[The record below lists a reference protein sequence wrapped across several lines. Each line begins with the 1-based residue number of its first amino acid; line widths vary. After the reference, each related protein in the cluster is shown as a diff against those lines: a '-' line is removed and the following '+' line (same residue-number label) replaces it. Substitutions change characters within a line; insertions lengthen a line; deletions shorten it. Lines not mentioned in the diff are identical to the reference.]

1 MEKGWRNMLLQG
13 KIAIV
18 TGAGRGIGR
27 AIALGLAQQGANIA
41 VADVNPE
48 NARESVAVI
57 EHIGRKAVAVAVDV
71 ADEEQIAAMVQQCVK
86 IFGKVDI
93 LVNNAG
99 IVSTGALTALTST
112 EWDKVMQINLK
123 SVFLCCREIFP
134 IMTAQRSGKIINIA
148 SVAGKRGGGLLGTSC
163 YAASKGGV
171 IAFTKSVAREGGQY
185 GINVN
190 AICPSYTET
199 EMTSSLT
206 PEQRKTIVGM
216 TPLGRPGRPEDIA
229 GAVCFLA
236 SSQADFITGEIINV
250 DGGLLMD

>member
-1 MEKGWRNMLLQG
+1 MNRLLKG
-13 KIAIV
+13 KVAIV

-27 AIALGLAQQGANIA
+27 GIAIGLAQQGADIV
-41 VADVNPE
+41 VADVNPDS
-48 NARESVAVI
+48 ARETVAAI
-57 EHIGRKAVAVAVDV
+57 EQAGSRAIAVQVDV
-71 ADEEQIAAMVQQCVK
+71 ASEAQIADMVNQC
-86 IFGKVDI
+86 IRTFGKVDV

-99 IVSTGALTALTST
+99 IVSTGPLTGISSAD
-112 EWDKVMQINLK
+112 WDKVMQINLK
-123 SVFLCCREIFP
+123 SVFLCCREVFP
-134 IMTAQRSGKIINIA
+134 HMTAQHSGKIINIA

-171 IAFTKSVAREGGQY
+171 IAFTKSAAREGGPH

-206 PEQRKTIVGM
+206 PEQRKSIIGM

-236 SSQADFITGEIINV
+236 SPQADFITGEIMDV
-250 DGGLLMD
+250 DGGMMMD